1 MQNTSFGPR
10 GEGQAG
16 GRVRGVVLAGSYDRG
31 DGPVTPFLR
40 RPLLPLAHTPLI
52 CYPLQ
57 WLRDGGLSSATIC
70 ASGATAEL
78 RAALGGG
85 ASLGM
90 QLAYVVEDHPRGPA
104 GCVRD
109 AGLSSDA
116 QTFVVV
122 EGSMIPS
129 IDLRALLDAH
139 RASGALVTTV
149 VEVERRRSRPAAQ
162 LRVPGGVYVFEREV
176 LSRIA
181 PKGFQDIKQGL
192 LEKLHAEQARVHAYE
207 VAGISPRIL
216 DYASYTSASR
226 WIIGSAEK
234 RSQFL
239 SDYVA
244 VGEGLHHPTASV
256 SPSARLIGPVLLGA
270 GARIEPHAVV
280 VGPTSIG
287 DDSVVGS
294 LAVVARS
301 VVLSGC
307 DVGDGAHLDS
317 SLLADGVAVEPWAE
331 LFDTVQLESDGRAAR
346 RHTPGVVVGSIPGQA
361 PSGALPRPRRVP
373 ERAR

>member
-1 MQNTSFGPR
+1 MQNSGLMFR
-10 GEGQAG
+10 GERQGG
-16 GRVRGVVLAGSYDRG
+16 GRVRGIVLAGSYDRG

-57 WLRDGGLSSATIC
+57 WLRDGGVPDATIC
-70 ASGATAEL
+70 ASGATEEI
-78 RAALGGG
+78 RAAFGAG

-90 QLAYVVEDHPRGPA
+90 RLAYCAEDHPRGPA

-109 AGLSSDA
+109 AGLPTDA
-116 QTFVVV
+116 RTFVVV

-129 IDLRALLDAH
+129 IDLPALIDAH
-139 RASGALVTTV
+139 RGSGALVTTV
-149 VEVERRRSRPAAQ
+149 VEVERRRARPAAQ
-162 LRVPGGVYVFEREV
+162 LRLPGGVYVFDREA
-176 LSRIA
+176 LSRIS

-192 LEKLHAEQARVHAYE
+192 LEKLHAEHARVHAYE

-216 DYASYTSASR
+216 DYASYSSASR
-226 WIIGSAEK
+226 WIVGSAEK

-239 SDYVA
+239 SAYVP
-244 VGEGLHHPTASV
+244 VGEGLHHPTVHV

-287 DDSVVGS
+287 AGAIVGS
-294 LAVVARS
+294 MAVVSRS
-301 VVLSGC
+301 VLLPGC
-307 DVGDGAHLDS
+307 TVGEGAHLDS
-317 SLLADGVAVEPWAE
+317 SLLADGGRVESWAE
-331 LFDTVQLESDGRAAR
+331 LVDTVQLESAGGATRRTPPRAVVASIPARAA
-346 RHTPGVVVGSIPGQA
+346 VGGLPA
-361 PSGALPRPRRVP
+361 PRLVP
-373 ERAR
+373 ERVR